1 MRNTVRRVTNK
12 EIRQII
18 AEKRVLNPL
27 YDKNF
32 KALFAS
38 ESRTSN
44 ILLASL
50 LESLIDKKVHQIR
63 ILKNEPSSEE
73 QSKSVRLTCKLAR
86 STVEKR
92 LKIEIQNCE
101 TFDDYV
107 LRSVHY
113 LLRGNGERL
122 HKGKPYSS
130 QKKYYQINLVNFTIF
145 KDTAQSRTLI
155 KRCRK

>member
-1 MRNTVRRVTNK
+1 MRRVTNK

-73 QSKSVRLTCKLAR
+73 QSKSGRFYISCTFNSREDA
-86 STVEKR
+86 T
-92 LKIEIQNCE
+92 IEIQNCE

-107 LRSVHY
+107 LRS
-113 LLRGNGERL
+113 
-122 HKGKPYSS
+122 
-130 QKKYYQINLVNFTIF
+130 
-145 KDTAQSRTLI
+145 D
-155 KRCRK
+155 RKSVV